1 MFTTELIYCLCQS
14 TTQYYKLL
22 MGPPEGQAA
31 AAESLS
37 KLLLEF
43 DKELQKRGNFLGGKE
58 N

>member
-1 MFTTELIYCLCQS
+1 
-14 TTQYYKLL
+14 

-37 KLLLEF
+37 KLLVEF